1 MVLSHFRLF
10 LPTPVFSSFYPS
22 LREEERV
29 GDERE
34 RDTERG
40 GMEGGRERES
50 WILELSLSSLDCLL

>member
-22 LREEERV
+22 LREGERV

-34 RDTERG
+34 RDTQRE
-40 GMEGGRERES
+40 EGWREVERENLGS
-50 WILELSLSSLDCLL
+50 